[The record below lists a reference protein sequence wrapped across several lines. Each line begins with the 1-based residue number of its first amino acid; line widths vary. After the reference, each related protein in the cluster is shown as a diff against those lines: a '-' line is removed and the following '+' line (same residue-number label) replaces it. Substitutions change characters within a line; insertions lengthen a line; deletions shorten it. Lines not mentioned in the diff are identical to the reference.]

1 MTSYIVMTGARPGG
15 YHSMAVIRL
24 TPEYAAEGR
33 RPTMISARARGVLR
47 IVHHFGLQRVG
58 KTARSAYHRAL
69 SEAEQIAE
77 RLNRQ
82 ASLQPRTRARV
93 RENAKRP
100 GPGKA
105 K

>member
-15 YHSMAVIRL
+15 YRSVAVIQL

-33 RPTMISARARGVLR
+33 RPTRISVRARGVLR

-82 ASLQPRTRARV
+82 ASSQPRTRVRA

-100 GPGKA
+100 GLGKA